1 MKSAIFACL
10 FAVALAAPQQN
21 PLGLAEVL
29 VDERVDNGD
38 GTFQYNFQTSNDISG
53 QRTGSIGSAGQSN
66 IAGGY
71 RFVSPEGE
79 TVEVTYVAD
88 ENGYQPQSPY
98 LPTEHP
104 LPAHVYELLA
114 IAEQQRAQGI
124 QFDNRGFRLN

>member
-1 MKSAIFACL
+1 MTNSYCIVLLSLQAIFACL

-71 RFVSPEGE
+71 RYIS
-79 TVEVTYVAD
+79 
-88 ENGYQPQSPY
+88 
-98 LPTEHP
+98 
-104 LPAHVYELLA
+104 
-114 IAEQQRAQGI
+114 
-124 QFDNRGFRLN
+124 

>member
-38 GTFQYNFQTSNDISG
+38 GTFQYNFQTSNDIAA
-53 QRTGSIGSAGQSN
+53 QRTGSVGSAGQSN
-66 IAGGY
+66 HQGVY
-71 RFVSPEGE
+71 RFLTPEGE
-79 TVEVTYVAD
+79 TVEVSYTAD
-88 ENGYQPQSPY
+88 ENGFQPQSAF

-104 LPAHVYELLA
+104 IPAHVYELLA

-124 QFDNRGFRLN
+124 QFDNRGFRIN